1 MPLKFQVLA
10 NKKATFN
17 KDLFDRA
24 KKGDVSLL
32 KEISPDILTIKYGD
46 EDSTILH
53 ELAKNGVTDV
63 SKLNSNLLTVQDAS
77 GRTPIHYLAMT
88 KAASQWKTFKQAAF
102 DVQDEDGKT
111 PVHLLAEHFDVS
123 SLPAKYLSI
132 KDYEDYNTPV
142 HVMCE
147 SEVPFN
153 VMAIPESIMKM
164 ANVLG
169 ETPAHLLAYN
179 SDKDFVKC
187 PTQDVKNA
195 NGQTPL
201 EIYQERAE
209 ASAEVTASYKT
220 WMAAKKKKSKETLQ
234 NYFELGC
241 LKFYWSVG
249 EQNRI
254 YTCTLDNGETISFA
268 LFKKDTRNDMQFN
281 CSVEVLPVRDNYI
294 QVFALIS
301 GEDCPARDLLVE
313 YLLDKG
319 VECFDVNRMG
329 IGEDSIE
336 VNADAHAVEALTSR
350 KRKSASEL
358 AKMKIKRRQNRVK
371 LRMQRLRRKNKVKS
385 VKRQKAAKRGYKT
398 RRRLYGK

>member
-1 MPLKFQVLA
+1 MPIKFQVLA

-17 KDLFDRA
+17 KELFDRA
-24 KKGDVSLL
+24 KKGDSSLL
-32 KEISPDILTIKYGD
+32 REVSPDMLVVKYGN

-53 ELAKNGVTDV
+53 ELAKNGIV
-63 SKLNSNLLTVQDAS
+63 SINNIPSQYLTVQDSS
-77 GRTPIHYLAMT
+77 GKTPIHYLAMT
-88 KAASQWKTFKQAAF
+88 NKASQWRTFKQAAF
-102 DVQDEDGKT
+102 DVQDEEGKT
-111 PVHLLAEHFDVS
+111 PVHILADNYDVS

-153 VMAIPESIMKM
+153 VNLVPESIMKM

-169 ETPAHLLAYN
+169 ETPAHLLAYHSN
-179 SDKDFVKC
+179 KDFVKC
-187 PTQDVKNA
+187 PAQDFRNV

-209 ASAEVTASYKT
+209 ASAEEVTAGYKP
-220 WMAAKKKKSKETLQ
+220 WMKKKSKETLQ

-254 YTCTLDNGETISFA
+254 YTCTLDNGDTISFA
-268 LFKKDTRNDMQFN
+268 LFKKDIRNDMQFN

-336 VNADAHAVEALTSR
+336 VNADAYAVEALTSR

-385 VKRQKAAKRGYKT
+385 VKRQKAAKRAHKT
-398 RRRLYGK
+398 RKRLYGK